1 MGRAIIA
8 IAHMAA
14 LLLMIAITAG
24 GGLVGY
30 IGGRR
35 FFGGGD
41 TEAWTA
47 LGSIVGFLVAA
58 FLVAFFITLTEIER
72 NTRRIGDLI
81 EKAESEMRR
90 RG

>member
-1 MGRAIIA
+1 MGRAMIA

-14 LLLMIAITAG
+14 LLLLIAITAG

-30 IGGRR
+30 ISGQR

-41 TEAWTA
+41 AEAWTA
-47 LGSIVGFLVAA
+47 LGLIAGFLVAA
-58 FLVAFFITLTEIER
+58 FITAFFYTLSEIER

-81 EKAESEMRR
+81 ERAESEMRGR
-90 RG
+90 Q